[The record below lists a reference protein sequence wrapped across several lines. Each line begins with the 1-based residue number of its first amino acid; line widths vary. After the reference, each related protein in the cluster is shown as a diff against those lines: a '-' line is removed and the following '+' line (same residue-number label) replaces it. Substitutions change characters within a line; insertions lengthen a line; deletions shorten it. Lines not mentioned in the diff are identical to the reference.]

1 MSRAEHGNQP
11 NWICEN
17 CPMVEECSTSI
28 LKACP
33 EKIARKGLRVNTK
46 SPQTPSRQ
54 TLEREHDAGTRKL
67 EAIKAKRIAT
77 EKYLENTSQTEAPEE
92 PRINRPP
99 RKVASRPLPKTSTH
113 REKTNNPPKKVHKTS
128 ERSPGG
134 MGKLISAGVILSV
147 AVAAYLSKADD
158 IKASDIFDAARG
170 IGKDIPTQPAYGP
183 IVENPTPD
191 SFLPNIFQAESSSSQ
206 TLAPFFY
213 EVPVGQWEA
222 KIIQY
227 SSQFPNINPNMVAT
241 TVTIESCGNPNAV
254 SGGGAL
260 GLGQL
265 MQSTFPE
272 YTKQQLLDPDTNLFL
287 TAQYISQ
294 LMTSSGG
301 NFQAALAGYNGG
313 PEALKW
319 ISGQS
324 TRDNYIHF
332 LMGHKSGIWNTY
344 EKANRK
350 AVEVERMV
358 ELSYMYNDAMSGSR
372 ATFDAMQASGR
383 CIR

>member
-1 MSRAEHGNQP
+1 MSERDRSTSNFS
-11 NWICEN
+11 WKCRN
-17 CPMVEECSTSI
+17 CP
-28 LKACP
+28 
-33 EKIARKGLRVNTK
+33 
-46 SPQTPSRQ
+46 
-54 TLEREHDAGTRKL
+54 TLERCSKNKYKVCPDKASSMLKSFEPGRERGSRYSERARSRKRYSGGGVSGKVITYGLIGSLAFAALISKVSEIKAGNIYDAGHG
-67 EAIKAKRIAT
+67 I
-77 EKYLENTSQTEAPEE
+77 
-92 PRINRPP
+92 
-99 RKVASRPLPKTSTH
+99 LP
-113 REKTNNPPKKVHKTS
+113 
-128 ERSPGG
+128 
-134 MGKLISAGVILSV
+134 
-147 AVAAYLSKADD
+147 AV
-158 IKASDIFDAARG
+158 
-170 IGKDIPTQPAYGP
+170 PTQPAGGVIYQDP
-183 IVENPTPD
+183 NLSTAPAPERALPD
-191 SFLPNIFQAESSSSQ
+191 IFNIFGQEANTGGSI
-206 TLAPFFY
+206 APFFH
-213 EVPVGQWEA
+213 EVPVGQWET

-227 SSQFPNINPNMVAT
+227 ASQFPNINPNMVAT
-241 TVTIESCGNPNAV
+241 TVAIESCGNPNAV

-324 TRDNYIHF
+324 SRDGYIYF
-332 LMGHKSGIWNTY
+332 LMNHKSGIWRAY
-344 EKANRK
+344 EKANAK
-350 AVEVERMV
+350 ANEVERMV

-383 CIR
+383 CVR